1 MKLQTSEEVL
11 KYINEKLAGFEGYV
25 QFSHR
30 PIDKD
35 KDIFYDGKVPQVE
48 NEEGFIYEAHF
59 ANDEQSIAIKQ
70 INDTWIIAL
79 TDLKETDMTDEDIQ
93 SYVSDIE
100 NFRRIKMAQIW
111 VEEADSLC
119 EGMSVKS
126 LKKVVFAGFEKG
138 DSK

>member
-1 MKLQTSEEVL
+1 MKLQTNEEVL
-11 KYINEKLAGFEGYV
+11 KYINEELAGFEGYV

-35 KDIFYDGKVPQVE
+35 KDIFYEGKVPQVE

-59 ANDEQSIAIKQ
+59 ANNKQSISIRQ
-70 INDTWIIAL
+70 INDAWVVSVADIA
-79 TDLKETDMTDEDIQ
+79 TVPEGDIK
-93 SYVSDIE
+93 SYASDVE
-100 NFRRIKMAQIW
+100 GLYRIKMAQIW
-111 VEEADSLC
+111 VEEADELC
-119 EGMSVKS
+119 EGMPVKS